1 MLGLIGAVLS
11 IGVKLMAIL
20 VMLAGFGILD
30 ITDAID

>member
-1 MLGLIGAVLS
+1 MLGLISAALG
-11 IGVKLMAIL
+11 IGVKLLAIL